1 MTAKQ
6 YLLRA
11 YNLKRR
17 IEAKEMHL
25 EELRTQAEHITADL
39 NGMPRGSGPSSP
51 VERVAVQIA
60 DLSWELELDWLDL
73 LQYQEETKRLIERLD
88 NDADVQVMSLR
99 YLSYLTW
106 ERIAE
111 EVHYSGSQVY
121 RIQVRAHRKIEQMIN
136 VWRRMNVYPCDMVT
150 LRGVGQR

>member
-136 VWRRMNVYPCDMVT
+136 V
-150 LRGVGQR
+150 

>member
-6 YLLRA
+6 YLMRA

-39 NGMPRGSGPSSP
+39 TGMPKGSGASSP

-60 DLSWELELDWLDL
+60 DLSWELEQDWLDVL
-73 LQYQEETKRLIERLD
+73 AYQEEIRRTIDLVED
-88 NDADVQVMSLR
+88 PVVAQVLSAR
-99 YLSYLTW
+99 YISYLTW
-106 ERIAE
+106 RKVAE
-111 EVHYSGSQVY
+111 TLHYSERAVY
-121 RIQVRAHRKIEQMIN
+121 KIHRKGLRIVEQFI
-136 VWRRMNVYPCDMVT
+136 VV
-150 LRGVGQR
+150 Q

>member
-39 NGMPRGSGPSSP
+39 TGMPRGSGPSSP

-60 DLSWELELDWLDL
+60 DLSWDLEQDWLDL

-121 RIQVRAHRKIEQMIN
+121 RIQLRAHRKIEQMIN
-136 VWRRMNVYPCDMVT
+136 V
-150 LRGVGQR
+150 

>member
-17 IEAKEMHL
+17 IEAKELHL

-39 NGMPRGSGPSSP
+39 TGMPRGSGPSSP

-60 DLSWELELDWLDL
+60 DLSWELELDWLYL
-73 LQYQEETKRLIERLD
+73 LQYQEETRRLIERLD
-88 NDADVQVMSLR
+88 NDADVHVMSLR

-136 VWRRMNVYPCDMVT
+136 V
-150 LRGVGQR
+150 

>member
-39 NGMPRGSGPSSP
+39 TGMPKGSGASSP

-60 DLSWELELDWLDL
+60 DLSWELEQDWLDVL
-73 LQYQEETKRLIERLD
+73 AYQEEIRRTIDLVED
-88 NDADVQVMSLR
+88 PVVAQVLSAR
-99 YLSYLTW
+99 YISYLTW
-106 ERIAE
+106 RKVAE
-111 EVHYSGSQVY
+111 TLHYSERAVY
-121 RIQVRAHRKIEQMIN
+121 KIHRKGLRIVEQFI
-136 VWRRMNVYPCDMVT
+136 VV
-150 LRGVGQR
+150 Q

>member
-6 YLLRA
+6 YLMRA

-39 NGMPRGSGPSSP
+39 TGMPKGSGASSP

-60 DLSWELELDWLDL
+60 DLSWELEQDWLDVL
-73 LQYQEETKRLIERLD
+73 AYQEEIRRTIELVED
-88 NDADVQVMSLR
+88 PVVAQVLSAR
-99 YLSYLTW
+99 YISYLTW
-106 ERIAE
+106 RKVAE
-111 EVHYSGSQVY
+111 TLHYSERAVY
-121 RIQVRAHRKIEQMIN
+121 KIHRKGLRIVEQFI
-136 VWRRMNVYPCDMVT
+136 VV
-150 LRGVGQR
+150 Q

>member
-121 RIQVRAHRKIEQMIN
+121 RIQVRAHRKIEQMIA
-136 VWRRMNVYPCDMVT
+136 YEEE
-150 LRGVGQR
+150 

>member
-6 YLLRA
+6 YLSRA
-11 YNLKRR
+11 YGLRRR
-17 IEAKEMHL
+17 IEAKELHL

-39 NGMPRGSGPSSP
+39 TGMPRGSGTSSP
-51 VERVAVQIA
+51 VERIAVQIA

-106 ERIAE
+106 EKIAE

-121 RIQVRAHRKIEQMIN
+121 RIQLRAHRKIEQMIN
-136 VWRRMNVYPCDMVT
+136 V
-150 LRGVGQR
+150 

>member
-1 MTAKQ
+1 
-6 YLLRA
+6 
-11 YNLKRR
+11 
-17 IEAKEMHL
+17 MHL

-106 ERIAE
+106 EKIAE

-136 VWRRMNVYPCDMVT
+136 V
-150 LRGVGQR
+150 

>member
-6 YLLRA
+6 YLMRA

-17 IEAKEMHL
+17 IHEKETQL

-60 DLSWELELDWLDL
+60 DLSWELEQDWLDVL
-73 LQYQEETKRLIERLD
+73 VYQEEIRRTIELVED
-88 NDADVQVMSLR
+88 PVVAQVLSAR
-99 YLSYLTW
+99 YISYLTW
-106 ERIAE
+106 RKVAE
-111 EVHYSGSQVY
+111 TLHYSERAVY
-121 RIQVRAHRKIEQMIN
+121 KIHRRGLRIIEQFIE
-136 VWRRMNVYPCDMVT
+136 V
-150 LRGVGQR
+150 Q

>member
-73 LQYQEETKRLIERLD
+73 LQYQEETKRLIERLG

-136 VWRRMNVYPCDMVT
+136 A
-150 LRGVGQR
+150 

>member
-60 DLSWELELDWLDL
+60 DLSWDLEQDWLDL

-106 ERIAE
+106 EKIAE

-136 VWRRMNVYPCDMVT
+136 V
-150 LRGVGQR
+150 

>member
-6 YLLRA
+6 YLSRA
-11 YNLKRR
+11 YGLRRR

-39 NGMPRGSGPSSP
+39 TGMPRGSGTASP
-51 VERVAVQIA
+51 VERIAVQIA

-73 LQYQEETKRLIERLD
+73 LQYQEETRRLIERLD

-121 RIQVRAHRKIEQMIN
+121 RIQLRAHRKIEQMIN
-136 VWRRMNVYPCDMVT
+136 V
-150 LRGVGQR
+150 

>member
-60 DLSWELELDWLDL
+60 DLSWDLEQDWLDL
-73 LQYQEETKRLIERLD
+73 LQYQEETKRLIERLG

-136 VWRRMNVYPCDMVT
+136 V
-150 LRGVGQR
+150 

>member
-39 NGMPRGSGPSSP
+39 NGMPRGSGSSSP

-60 DLSWELELDWLDL
+60 DLSWDLEQDWLDL
-73 LQYQEETKRLIERLD
+73 LQYQEETRRLIERLD

-106 ERIAE
+106 EKIAE

-136 VWRRMNVYPCDMVT
+136 V
-150 LRGVGQR
+150 

>member
-6 YLLRA
+6 YLLRP

-60 DLSWELELDWLDL
+60 DLSWELELDWIDL

-106 ERIAE
+106 EKIAE

-136 VWRRMNVYPCDMVT
+136 V
-150 LRGVGQR
+150 

>member
-6 YLLRA
+6 YLMRA

-60 DLSWELELDWLDL
+60 DLSWDLEQDWLDL

-136 VWRRMNVYPCDMVT
+136 V
-150 LRGVGQR
+150 

>member
-73 LQYQEETKRLIERLD
+73 LQYQEETKHLIERLD

-136 VWRRMNVYPCDMVT
+136 V
-150 LRGVGQR
+150 

>member
-6 YLLRA
+6 YLSRA
-11 YNLKRR
+11 YNLRRR
-17 IEAKEMHL
+17 IAAKEMHL

-39 NGMPRGSGPSSP
+39 TGMPRGSGTDSP
-51 VERVAVQIA
+51 VERVAVQIT

-106 ERIAE
+106 EKIAE

-121 RIQVRAHRKIEQMIN
+121 RIQVRAHRKIEQMIA
-136 VWRRMNVYPCDMVT
+136 YEEE
-150 LRGVGQR
+150 

>member
-25 EELRTQAEHITADL
+25 EELRTQAEHITADI

-60 DLSWELELDWLDL
+60 DLSWDLEQDWLDL

-106 ERIAE
+106 EKIAE

-136 VWRRMNVYPCDMVT
+136 V
-150 LRGVGQR
+150 